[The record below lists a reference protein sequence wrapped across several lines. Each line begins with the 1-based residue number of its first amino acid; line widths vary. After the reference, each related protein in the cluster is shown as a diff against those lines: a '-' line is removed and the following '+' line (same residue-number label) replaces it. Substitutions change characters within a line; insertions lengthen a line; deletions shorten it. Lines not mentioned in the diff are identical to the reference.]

1 MVITSLDLSIKSL
14 KDYTLR
20 MIEKCQE
27 SVDLSVE
34 YMIKK
39 DLKNTKKLI
48 RQDDDID
55 ILREYIRDR
64 SIELMALKQPLA
76 KDLRYIYA
84 ICDMSTE
91 LERIGDYAANICVE
105 SLQIGEEPFIKEL
118 IDIPKMK
125 NICVEMLD
133 GLWESLKN
141 DDEDLAYKVA
151 QRDKEIDALYEQV
164 RQDCLKIMHEYPDK
178 NIDQGMRLVF
188 IGRYLERIGDHIT
201 NICEKIIY
209 AKNGEMIETNI

>member
-1 MVITSLDLSIKSL
+1 MVITNLDLSIQSL

-34 YMIKK
+34 YMINKDMKRAKK
-39 DLKNTKKLI
+39 VI

-84 ICDMSTE
+84 LCDISTE
-91 LERIGDYAANICVE
+91 LERIGDYAVNICTE
-105 SLQIGEEPFIKEL
+105 SLEIGEEPFIKDL

-125 NICVEMLD
+125 DICVEMLN
-133 GLWESLKN
+133 GLWDALKN
-141 DDEDLAYKVA
+141 DDEKLAFDVA
-151 QRDKEIDALYEQV
+151 QRDREIDELYKQV
-164 RQDCLKIMHEYPDK
+164 RLDCLKVMHEAPDK
-178 NIDQGMRLVF
+178 NINQGMRLVF

-209 AKNGEMIETNI
+209 AKNGEMVEIG